1 MLIRRSTLT
10 LLMVVLLASLQSC
23 TGGPYFKWIDPVPDG
38 MAILYV
44 FRTIDDFGD
53 WPSQSVYVNDRKI
66 ASLSSHAYTSYVT
79 PPGIVS
85 VRIRGLR
92 QAYVRFQAEV
102 GKLYFLKSSINK
114 ISSKSTATGIDV
126 LAFDVLV
133 FMEPETGL
141 QEIRNCKLSLDSSG
155 LYSY

>member
-23 TGGPYFKWIDPVPDG
+23 TGGPYFKRIDPVPDG

-44 FRTIDDFGD
+44 FRPMDNFGD
-53 WPSQSVYVNDRKI
+53 WQSQAVYVNDRKI

-79 PPGIVS
+79 PPGIVN

-92 QAYVRFQAEV
+92 QAYVYFEAEA
-102 GKLYFLKSSINK
+102 GKSYFLKSSINK
-114 ISSKSTATGIDV
+114 ISSKSTEAGIDV
-126 LAFDVLV
+126 LVFDVLV

-141 QEIRNCKLSLDSSG
+141 QEIRNCQLSLDTLA

>member
-1 MLIRRSTLT
+1 MLIQRSTLT
-10 LLMVVLLASLQSC
+10 LLIVVLLASLQSC
-23 TGGPYFKWIDPVPDG
+23 TGSRYFKSIDPVPDG

-44 FRTIDDFGD
+44 FRTLDDFGD

-79 PPGIVS
+79 PPGLVT
-85 VRIRGLR
+85 VRTRGLR
-92 QAYVRFQAEV
+92 QAYMRFNAAV
-102 GKLYFLKSSINK
+102 GKSYFLKSSINTL
-114 ISSKSTATGIDV
+114 SSKSTVTDIDV
-126 LAFDVLV
+126 LSLDVLA

-141 QEIRNCKLSLDSSG
+141 REIRNCQLSSDTSA

>member
-1 MLIRRSTLT
+1 MLVRRSTLT

-44 FRTIDDFGD
+44 FRAMDDFGD
-53 WPSQSVYVNDRKI
+53 WPSQSVYVNDRKV
-66 ASLSSHAYTSYVT
+66 ALLSRHAYTSYVT
-79 PPGIVS
+79 PPGLVT

-92 QAYVRFQAEV
+92 QAYIRFKAEV
-102 GKLYFLKSSINK
+102 GKSYFLKSSINK
-114 ISSKSTATGIDV
+114 ISSKSTATGIEV
-126 LAFDVLV
+126 LVFDVLV

-141 QEIRNCKLSLDSSG
+141 QEIRHCRLSSDTSA